1 MEFLLNN
8 EKISVNFKD
17 VYIIG
22 YAGRDMKK
30 TQEHIDELERDL
42 GVKPPKKIP
51 TIFECSNEL
60 VTQEKDL
67 KFIGEMTSG
76 ECEYIIIKSADKI
89 YITLGSD
96 HTDRELESVD
106 ISKAKQVC
114 VKPVAKEVWDY
125 EEVKDH
131 WDDILL
137 KSYITVD
144 GEEKLYQD
152 GTLADILPV
161 EKILQ
166 ELDERVGNLE
176 DTLIFSGTV
185 PLKEGFIYG
194 EKFRSEMIDEKLGRK
209 IELEYLINV
218 KGVEEL

>member
-1 MEFLLNN
+1 MKFLLNK
-8 EKISVNFKD
+8 ETLSVDFKD

-42 GVKPPKKIP
+42 GVKPPKRIP

-60 VTQEKDL
+60 VTQEEDL
-67 KFIGEMTSG
+67 KFVGDMTSG

-96 HTDRELESVD
+96 HTDRKLESVD
-106 ISKAKQVC
+106 MSKAKQVC
-114 VKPVAKEVWDY
+114 VKPVAREVWDY

-144 GEEKLYQD
+144 GEERVYQD
-152 GTLADILPV
+152 GKLADILPV

-166 ELDERVGNLE
+166 ELDERVGNTE
-176 DTLIFSGTV
+176 DILVFSGTV
-185 PLKEGFIYG
+185 PLKDGFVYG
-194 EKFRSEMIDEKLGRK
+194 EKFRSEMVDEKLDRK
-209 IELEYLINV
+209 IELEYAVNV
-218 KGVEEL
+218 IGVEEL